1 MVLSHPK
8 TIRQINQSSLLSDWT
23 TKHVWTHQSVVA
35 FNSHEYPI
43 PAGFSWCAIPKN
55 AWVIATKLLGVIPT
69 PLKNMSSSVGIILPN
84 IWKVIKHGFQ
94 TTNQKSV
101 AKSKSSF
108 SGAFPQGHSSPS
120 FGCVGVTL
128 GPGPTSRATVV
139 LGTFRV
145 IFLGDL
151 GIS

>member
-1 MVLSHPK
+1 MTIATTRTIKVKQFIPNYVYIDNNKYIIFGGFKPSQNYSSDQPIIPFVWLK
-8 TIRQINQSSLLSDWT
+8 TKN
-23 TKHVWTHQSVVA
+23 VWTHQSVVA

-55 AWVIATKLLGVIPT
+55 AWVIATKLLGGIPT

-101 AKSKSSF
+101 ANSSF
-108 SGAFPQGHSSPS
+108 SGAFPWAIPPRP
-120 FGCVGVTL
+120 L
-128 GPGPTSRATVV
+128 GA
-139 LGTFRV
+139 
-145 IFLGDL
+145 
-151 GIS
+151 